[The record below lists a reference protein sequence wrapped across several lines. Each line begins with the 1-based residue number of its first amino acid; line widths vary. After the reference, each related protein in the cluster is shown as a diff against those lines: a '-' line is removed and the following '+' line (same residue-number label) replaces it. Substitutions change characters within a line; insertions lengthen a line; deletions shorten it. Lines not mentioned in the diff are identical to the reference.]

1 MRNALREEK
10 LMDIFSCK
18 AVNKRLGKFSLS
30 DISFSLEPGY
40 ILGLIGVN
48 GCGKT
53 TLIKTL
59 TGIFM
64 PDAADKF
71 GSDVSI
77 SGISL
82 LEQEKEYK
90 ERIAFIFNESLY
102 DLVNLTSKEIG
113 MLYGRHYPGFDMGK
127 YMGLLEKFGI
137 KPKQNISRLSM
148 GQRIR
153 QQLAF
158 ALSYDAKVYF
168 FDEPTG
174 NLDVEFREEFYG
186 YMRELV
192 ADGDKSIIYATHLVE
207 ELEELADY
215 ILWLEKDDEEDDNSV
230 STVKYMGSIDDL
242 KSKYRMVEAEEKV
255 ISAIPKEHIVGGRKR
270 ENHREFL
277 VDASA
282 SYPDCPAVVKE
293 NWRYASLKEIMYYI
307 LTEEDRDD

>member
-1 MRNALREEK
+1 
-10 LMDIFSCK
+10 MDIFTCK
-18 AVNKRLGKFSLS
+18 AVNKCLGNFSLS

-40 ILGLIGVN
+40 ILGLIGLN

-77 SGISL
+77 DGISL
-82 LEQEKEYK
+82 VKQEKEYK
-90 ERIAFIFNESLY
+90 ERIAFIFNESPY

-137 KPKQNISRLSM
+137 KPKQNISRLSI

-186 YMRELV
+186 YMRELA

-255 ISAIPKEHIVGGRKR
+255 IAAIPKEYMVGGRSR
-270 ENHREFL
+270 ENHREVL
-277 VDASA
+277 VDATA
-282 SYPDCPAVVKE
+282 IYPAVVKE

-307 LTEEDRDD
+307 LTEEDRND